1 VELGPTG
8 FLGRGWTNFRER
20 VEVGGGVQGVVTRSV
35 SFRREWKEGKEKG
48 EEGRRN
54 VEGKV
59 EKGRGRKVGG
69 REIVE

>member
-1 VELGPTG
+1 M
-8 FLGRGWTNFRER
+8 
-20 VEVGGGVQGVVTRSV
+20 
-35 SFRREWKEGKEKG
+35 SFRKEWKEGKEKG
-48 EEGRRN
+48 EDGRRN